1 MAQAA
6 PVTVQT
12 DVAQAFSVKPE
23 RLFHRANKQVYAIVA
38 TNPDIG
44 VVSDVWFD
52 RFDSQDE
59 FRNVLNY
66 ICSLFETGAYRFWL
80 ADLRFLASDFAASE
94 GWLVKTLMPA
104 MFEAGLEREAVVLPD
119 AAVRS
124 EGQDAY
130 QTASHALQVLSDGRI
145 RGFTNIALAR
155 RWLLHGELP
164 ETLSP

>member
-6 PVTVQT
+6 PVSVQD
-12 DVAQAFSVKPE
+12 DVVRAFSVKPE

-38 TNPDIG
+38 TNPELQ

-59 FRNVLNY
+59 FRHVLSY
-66 ICSLFETGAYRFWL
+66 VRDLFRAGGYRFWL
-80 ADLRFLASDFAASE
+80 ADLRFLTSNFAESE
-94 GWLVKTLMPA
+94 AWLVKTLMPDVI
-104 MFEAGLEREAVVLPD
+104 EAGLEREAVVLPD
-119 AAVRS
+119 GDVRE
-124 EGQDAY
+124 EGQNVYA
-130 QTASHALQVLSDGRI
+130 TASHAVQVLSDGRV

-164 ETLSP
+164 ESPGC